1 MKLNQSE
8 RQIKYLGLII
18 EKDLEYA
25 PEDWEEATYTVQDG
39 VRRQYIPIRD
49 RYICLVKH
57 CRKTTIESF
66 EKRGRKDFKRTHK
79 SLQRISKSL

>member
-1 MKLNQSE
+1 
-8 RQIKYLGLII
+8 LII

-25 PEDWEEATYTVQDG
+25 PEDWEESTYTCQDG
-39 VRRQYIPIRD
+39 VKRQYIPIRE
-49 RYICLVKH
+49 RYIQLVKH

-79 SLQRISKSL
+79 SLHRISKSL